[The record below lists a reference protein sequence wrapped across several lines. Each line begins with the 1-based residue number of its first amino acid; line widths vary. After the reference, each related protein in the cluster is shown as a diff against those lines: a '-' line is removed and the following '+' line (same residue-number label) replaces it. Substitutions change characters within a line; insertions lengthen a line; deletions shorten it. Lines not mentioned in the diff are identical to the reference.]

1 MAITRAQMRRQLYRG
16 GGIASVPRRQKYG
29 LGDFVRKLI
38 PNEIANVASKAAPFV
53 AMIPGG
59 APYAAVMRGV
69 GRYDKRGDLGD
80 ALKQGALTYGLGK
93 YVAPSIR
100 EGVGSIFSGGTKD
113 LSGVDVGFQEA
124 LRKQKDK
131 SMFGKVGEFLA
142 AGKKKF
148 DDLPGGRLGKMG
160 AIFAGG
166 TGIALLADKLAGPKQ
181 ADETVGE
188 YMARRKSSVAEY
200 LRFYYKRTNPLDY

>member
-1 MAITRAQMRRQLYRG
+1 MAITRSQMRRQLYRG
-16 GGIASVPRRQKYG
+16 GGIASVPRRQRYG
-29 LGDFVRKLI
+29 IGDLVRKLI

-53 AMIPGG
+53 APFN
-59 APYAAVMRGV
+59 PVAAGLMRGI

-148 DDLPGGRLGKMG
+148 DDLPGGRL
-160 AIFAGG
+160 
-166 TGIALLADKLAGPKQ
+166 
-181 ADETVGE
+181 
-188 YMARRKSSVAEY
+188 
-200 LRFYYKRTNPLDY
+200 